1 MKDLK
6 DYSLLKHNTFGI
18 EARCSRFLEYST
30 LEEAQQ
36 VAQILRACMEQVFPL
51 KVPLVAEVKTG
62 ESWYET
68 K

>member
-1 MKDLK
+1 M
-6 DYSLLKHNTFGI
+6 H
-18 EARCSRFLEYST
+18 RFIVRGAGGFAAGDAVELPR
-30 LEEAQQ
+30 EEAQQ